1 MLQRQGR
8 IKLGASA
15 RRARLKADSEG
26 RTVCGQDLVCKDGR
40 SWDE

>member
-15 RRARLKADSEG
+15 RRAILKTDTEG
-26 RTVCGQDLVCKDGR
+26 RMVLWTESGVKLG
-40 SWDE
+40 